1 MDGDAGEDG
10 TNADSED
17 KEENEEGEVN
27 SDEDDANVDA
37 SYQEAEDMDQIADSQ
52 LTFGSLPGAL
62 PPSQVYAG
70 LIANMSRPASNVLY
84 SPVATSSIQDD
95 VLTSPVTSPVVA
107 SLSQFLSEVVSRS
120 IEKQIIEAELLNA
133 EHKKHC
139 RKHLFRQRYQMY

>member
-1 MDGDAGEDG
+1 
-10 TNADSED
+10 
-17 KEENEEGEVN
+17 
-27 SDEDDANVDA
+27 
-37 SYQEAEDMDQIADSQ
+37 MDQIADSQ